1 MSRNGYRHVVGA
13 LSLAILLGTPLAFS
27 QSAEKAQPKPMMQK
41 MMEQKAESQ
50 ETHGD
55 MPAKCKAMMQK
66 RQQMMQKCQKM
77 DAKLETLAA
86 AMNTATG
93 QKKIEAMAVL
103 VNELVQQRKAMH
115 QMMMMQMKGMMSGM
129 MRGMSKDAKHKCKM
143 MQKMM
148 EKHNKPAPVS
158 ETGGSGK

>member
-27 QSAEKAQPKPMMQK
+27 QSTEKAQAKPMMQK

-50 ETHGD
+50 ESHGD

-77 DAKLETLAA
+77 DAKLDTLAA

-103 VNELVQQRKAMH
+103 LNELVQQRKAMH
-115 QMMMMQMKGMMSGM
+115 QMMQMKGMMSGM
-129 MRGMSKDAKHKCKM
+129 MRGMSKGAKHKCKM
-143 MQKMM
+143 MKKMM
-148 EKHNKPAPVS
+148 EKQNEPASAP
-158 ETGGSGK
+158 ETGGPGK